1 MKPVDP
7 RLLRE
12 LPAVR
17 LPLLQLAIMGA
28 VAGVAT
34 VTTAVALAV
43 LVDDVVS
50 GTGLRSGLL
59 ALAVLTLVRAAA
71 AYDVEQ
77 RAAAVGHL
85 VSSTLR
91 RRLLGRHLADPT
103 GPTGPTGTRDTSGV
117 VQGEGTMTTLG
128 TQGCTSVETYVTR
141 FLPALLQAGT
151 VPAVAIVTLVVVDW
165 RSAAIVL
172 LTVPLLPVFAA
183 LIGRSTEEATR
194 RRWTA
199 MHDLSGY
206 FLDVVRGLPTLV
218 SYGRARRQAA
228 SIAAVSERHRV
239 ETMATLRLAFL
250 SSTALEL
257 LATLSVALVAV
268 TVGIRLAAGDL
279 GLRAALIAIVL
290 APEAYW
296 PIRRVGAEF
305 HAAADGAQALGS
317 ILDVLAAPAPIPAMT
332 PTTTPTGPSE
342 VVLEDVTLA
351 YAGEPPVLEHLSLRA
366 GSGLTV
372 VTGPSGSGKTTL
384 LELIADL
391 RRPESG
397 TVTAPPAHL
406 VSQRPVLISGSVRDN
421 LRLGNAATDA
431 ELWAALRDVGL
442 DGVVAALPAGM
453 DEPVGDDGFGLSAG
467 QRARLG
473 LARAVLSAARVLL
486 VDEPTAHL
494 DEANVE
500 VVHALLTRIA
510 GERVVIAVTHRPELV
525 LLADRHLAMPVRAG
539 ASS

>member
-12 LPAVR
+12 LPTAR
-17 LPLLQLAIMGA
+17 RPLLLLAIMGV

-34 VTTAVALAV
+34 VATAVALAV

-50 GTGLRSGLL
+50 GTGLRTGLL

-71 AYDVEQ
+71 AYDVER

-91 RRLLGRHLADPT
+91 RRLLHRHLAAPP
-103 GPTGPTGTRDTSGV
+103 GSGDAS
-117 VQGEGTMTTLG
+117 GNTDAEGVMSTLG

-151 VPAVAIVTLVVVDW
+151 VPVVAIVTLVMIDW

-194 RRWTA
+194 RRWNA
-199 MHDLSGY
+199 MGDLSGH

-228 SIAAVSERHRV
+228 SIAEVSERHRV

-317 ILDVLAAPAPIPAMT
+317 ILDVVAVPAPAPTTAT
-332 PTTTPTGPSE
+332 PIDPSE
-342 VVLEDVTLA
+342 VVLQDVTLA
-351 YAGEPPVLEHLSLRA
+351 YAGEPPVLEHLSMRA

-372 VTGPSGSGKTTL
+372 ITGPSGSGKTTL

-391 RRPESG
+391 RRPQSG
-397 TVTAPPAHL
+397 SVAAPQAHL
-406 VSQRPVLISGSVRDN
+406 ISQRPVLISGSVRDN
-421 LRLGNAATDA
+421 LLLGNDATDA

-442 DGVVAALPAGM
+442 DGVVAALPAGV
-453 DEPVGDDGFGLSAG
+453 DEPVGDDGFGFSAG

-473 LARAVLSAARVLL
+473 LARAVLSTARVLL
-486 VDEPTAHL
+486 ADEPTAHL
-494 DEANVE
+494 DEANVQ
-500 VVHALLTRIA
+500 VVHALLTRLA
-510 GERVVIAVTHRPELV
+510 RERVVITVTHRPELV
-525 LLADRHLAMPVRAG
+525 TLADQHLAMPVRTG
-539 ASS
+539 AAA

>member
-12 LPAVR
+12 LPTVR
-17 LPLLQLAIMGA
+17 GPLLRLATMGA
-28 VAGVAT
+28 VAGVTT
-34 VTTAVALAV
+34 VAAAVALAV
-43 LVDDVVS
+43 VVDDVVS
-50 GTGLRSGLL
+50 GTSLRAGLL
-59 ALAVLTLVRAAA
+59 ALAVLTLVRAVA
-71 AYDVEQ
+71 AYDVER

-85 VSSTLR
+85 VSSSLR
-91 RRLLGRHLADPT
+91 RRLLGRHLAAPE
-103 GPTGPTGTRDTSGV
+103 GPGGGVRDSEGTRTA
-117 VQGEGTMTTLG
+117 LG

-151 VPAVAIVTLVVVDW
+151 VPAAAIATLVVVDW

-199 MHDLSGY
+199 MNDLSGH

-228 SIAAVSERHRV
+228 SIAEVSERHRI

-305 HAAADGAQALGS
+305 HAAADGAEALAS
-317 ILDVLAAPAPIPAMT
+317 ILDVVAAPAPA

-342 VVLEDVTLA
+342 VVLDDVTLA
-351 YAGEPPVLEHLSLRA
+351 YAGEPPVLEHLTLRA

-384 LELIADL
+384 LEVIADL
-391 RRPESG
+391 RRPDSG
-397 TVTAPPAHL
+397 SVSAPRAHL
-406 VSQRPVLISGSVRDN
+406 VTQRPVLISGSVRDN
-421 LRLGNAATDA
+421 LRLGNDGADP

-442 DGVVAALPAGM
+442 DGVVAALPAGL
-453 DEPVGDDGFGLSAG
+453 DEPIGDDGFGLSAG

-473 LARAVLSAARVLL
+473 LARAVLSSASVLL

-500 VVHALLTRIA
+500 VMHELLTRIA

-525 LLADRHLAMPVRAG
+525 ALADHHLAMPVRTG
-539 ASS
+539 AVS